1 MNKEAIL
8 EGLLFVV
15 GDEGLTLDNIC
26 EIMMIEKSEAQELLK
41 KLREEY
47 SKENRGIR
55 ISFMGDAFK
64 LTTKGE
70 HKEYYQKLITTKG
83 SNTLSQ
89 AALETLAIIA
99 YNQPITR
106 MEVDELR
113 GISSINMIRKLMAK
127 DLIKVSGKSS
137 LPGKPNLYRT
147 TSEFL
152 DYFGLATLGDLP
164 ELPNALETSDDEQ
177 ELFTSIYKEEENA

>member
-26 EIMMIEKSEAQELLK
+26 EIMLIDKSEAQEILK

-47 SKENRGIR
+47 NKDNRGIR
-55 ISFMGDAFK
+55 ISFIGESFK
-64 LTTKGE
+64 LTTKQE
-70 HKEYYQKLITTKG
+70 HKEYYQKLITARG

-127 DLIKVSGKSS
+127 DLVKISGKSS

-152 DYFGLATLGDLP
+152 DYLGLATLGDLP
-164 ELPNALETSDDEQ
+164 DLPNVKKDKEEEQ
-177 ELFTSIYKEEENA
+177 ELFTSIYKEN